1 MTTSDGPEQVLA
13 QVTSRLRWAGWGR
26 RFSTLVLWTSVA
38 TAVAVLV
45 IRLTGLIELPLDPI
59 VTSIATTLGLQTN
72 GIADWTG
79 LGLLAATL
87 VVAVLATSLIL
98 ATLWHERPTSR
109 DAARIVDRHQGTKD
123 LFLTLTM
130 LDGSA
135 GNYQPLVARNAN
147 SEAEQVQPSRVVPL
161 PLSHGSLRP
170 AISLAVVAALVLGLP
185 QLDPFGKVAQADDV
199 KQQKQTLEKEARK
212 TKARAEQLATDD
224 AENSPEVKQA
234 IEELK
239 ATLKKMKASE
249 PNANRKQLDQQRKK
263 LGELHKM
270 LDAHKLKKTLSQ
282 NDNGQ
287 KFGQLESPKIDK
299 WTRELQEGSTDD
311 LKKEL
316 QSLKKDLQD
325 LAKLAGDKSPEAQ
338 KKRSE
343 LAQKLQKKLRDI
355 QSFASKKLDSKHPLT
370 AALKRAKQ
378 QMKAMQS
385 GDKELAE
392 SAQKHLAETME
403 LAKQELQ
410 QLAQTARDLD
420 ELEKALE
427 TARMAQKANENGEAQ
442 GERLENAETLDD
454 YREFYKQLMEQMGEQ
469 IADGE
474 GTGNRG
480 FGKGGEVPEDNT
492 AKTGFKTEVS
502 KSALTAGK
510 VLLSLKTKG
519 QSDIGDARQSY
530 SKSVQAIRQGASEA
544 IDKEE
549 IPKGYIQGIK
559 KYFQSLDKAAP
570 PRPSNDTPP
579 AASDDAPK
587 K

>member
-1 MTTSDGPEQVLA
+1 MATSNGPDTVLA
-13 QVTSRLRWAGWGR
+13 TVTSRLRWAGFGR
-26 RFSTLVLWTSVA
+26 RLSALVLWTSVA

-59 VTSIATTLGLQTN
+59 LSSIAATLGLQTT

-98 ATLWHERPTSR
+98 ATFWHERPTSR

-130 LDGSA
+130 LEGSA
-135 GNYQPLVARNAN
+135 GDYQPLVARNAV
-147 SEAEQVQPSRVVPL
+147 SQAARVKPSRVVPL

-170 AISLAVVAALVLGLP
+170 AVSLAVVAALVLGLP

-199 KQQKQTLEKEARK
+199 KQQKKALEKEARK

-224 AENSPEVKQA
+224 AEHSPEVKQA
-234 IEELK
+234 IDELK
-239 ATLKKMKASE
+239 AALKKMKASQ
-249 PNANRKQLDQQRKK
+249 PNANRKMIDQQRKK

-270 LDAHKLKKTLSQ
+270 IDAHKLRQTLNR
-282 NDNGQ
+282 NDSGQ

-316 QSLKKDLQD
+316 QALKKDLQD
-325 LAKLAGDKSPEAQ
+325 LAKLAGDKSLEAH
-338 KKRSE
+338 KKRAE
-343 LAQKLQKKLRDI
+343 LARKLQKKLRDI
-355 QSFASKKLDSKHPLT
+355 QSFASKKLDSKHPLA

-392 SAQKHLAETME
+392 SAQKHLTETME
-403 LAKQELQ
+403 LVKQELQ
-410 QLAQTARDLD
+410 ELAQTARDLD

-427 TARMAQKANENGEAQ
+427 TARMAQKANDNGEAE

-454 YREFYKQLMEQMGEQ
+454 YREFYKQLMEQMGEEF
-469 IADGE
+469 AEGE

-480 FGKGGEVPEDNT
+480 FGKGGEVPEDDS
-492 AKTGFKTEVS
+492 AKTGFKTEIS
-502 KSALTAGK
+502 KSALVAGK

-519 QSDIGDARQSY
+519 QSDTGDARQNY

-559 KYFQSLDKAAP
+559 KYFQSLDEAAQT
-570 PRPSNDTPP
+570 RLSNDTPP
-579 AASDDAPK
+579 AAVDDTPK